1 MSVTR
6 RRNVFIA
13 MAIGIITIA
22 MSAWGGPVPQRIN
35 YQGTLNNKSG
45 GPANGNFNMIFRIYS
60 TATGTTP
67 IWTETWDA
75 STSSPV
81 VVTDGI
87 FNVMLGSI
95 TPFSNDFFATYSK
108 TYLGIAV
115 ANDSEFLP
123 RQVIG
128 SVGYA
133 LAAGNGVPKG
143 AILMWSG
150 TNIPE
155 GWALCDG
162 TNGTPNLKDRFIVG
176 IGDRF
181 GNGKLKGITGG
192 EEDHILNITEL
203 PSHTHVQDPH
213 NHTIVMSTTVQPDH
227 GHHTF
232 NIPANSPSGSQGGN
246 YNVSGIA
253 TNQYTGGNSAH
264 NNLPPYYALAFIVKL

>member
-1 MSVTR
+1 MFVMKSWR
-6 RRNVFIA
+6 ALFIIA
-13 MAIGIITIA
+13 AGLIAIA
-22 MSAWGGPVPQRIN
+22 VSAWGGSVPQKIN

-45 GPANGNFNMIFRIYS
+45 GPANGNFNMTFRIYS

-67 IWTETWDA
+67 LWTETWNTG
-75 STSSPV
+75 TSSPV
-81 VVTDGI
+81 VVTDGV

-95 TPFSNDFFATYSK
+95 TPFSNEFFATHSK
-108 TYLGIAV
+108 TYLGISV

-181 GNGKLKGITGG
+181 GDGKLRGVTGG
-192 EEDHILNITEL
+192 EEDHVLSINET
-203 PSHTHVQDPH
+203 PSHTHVQNAH
-213 NHTIVMSTTVQPDH
+213 AHTVTNSNGTAAALKPDAL
-227 GHHTF
+227 GTYTGYMQ
-232 NIPANSPSGSQGGN
+232 SGYGYPTSS
-246 YNVSGIA
+246 VTAI
-253 TNQYTGGNSAH
+253 NQYTGGNSAH
-264 NNLPPYYALAFIVKL
+264 NTLPPYYALAFIMKL